1 MKQNYVCKK
10 YIGLKSVQTLKSEM
24 ELQMAHLGHNGNLLH
39 FLFCPQ
45 KTNIIKS
52 NDKTIDS
59 MLKYIN
65 GFIVRLSFVFFIK
78 S

>member
-10 YIGLKSVQTLKSEM
+10 YIRLKSVQTLKSEM
-24 ELQMAHLGHNGNLLH
+24 ELQMAHLGHN
-39 FLFCPQ
+39 FLFCPP

-52 NDKTIDS
+52 NAKTIDS

-65 GFIVRLSFVFFIK
+65 DFIVRLSFVLFIK